1 MRRNKH
7 ETVASLSVELRWAS
21 DGPVREYLD
30 EIENR
35 IHRLADQHNGVRPG
49 VSSAGQAQGGTHW
62 ENFALYLDKRACLE
76 DVAESMIVEMRQI
89 GLRKNFSVV
98 LRKVLLNADEDD
110 VSLKKVL
117 PRRNSRWLSEAET
130 AAKRKPT
137 ASARLPQRVQY
148 LEPYVRRYY
157 LVGGNDVY
165 SVFRRESELR
175 QFLSSLPRREVTRLR
190 DAYKRIVSA
199 RDHRWIMRW
208 AAEDCGGFVSLAKAQ
223 VFYFL
228 AFLDRLGEG
237 GLLGAARN
245 ARRTRLVDWSLFV

>member
-1 MRRNKH
+1 MG
-7 ETVASLSVELRWAS
+7 
-21 DGPVREYLD
+21 DGAVRPYLD
-30 EIENR
+30 EVEDR
-35 IHRLADQHNGVRPG
+35 IHHLADRYEGVRRG
-49 VSSAGQAQGGTHW
+49 ASSAGEAQGGYSW
-62 ENFALYLDKRACLE
+62 ENFALHLQARARVE
-76 DVAESMIVEMRQI
+76 NVAEAMIAELRQI
-89 GLRKNFSVV
+89 GLRKSFSIV
-98 LRKVLLNADEDD
+98 LTKRLLEAGGDE
-110 VSLKKVL
+110 VYLRKVL
-117 PRRNSRWLSEAET
+117 PRRNSRWLSESET
-130 AAKRKPT
+130 AAKPRAT
-137 ASARLPQRVQY
+137 ASVPLPQRLKY
-148 LEPYVRRYY
+148 LAPYVRRYY

-165 SVFRRESELR
+165 SVFQRESELR